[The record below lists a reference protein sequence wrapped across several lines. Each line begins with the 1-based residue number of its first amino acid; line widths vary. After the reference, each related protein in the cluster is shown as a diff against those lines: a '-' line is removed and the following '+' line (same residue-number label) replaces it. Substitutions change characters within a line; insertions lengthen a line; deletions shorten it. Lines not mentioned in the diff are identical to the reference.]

1 MEQSEGDGQNGHRQ
15 LTSGQNPVGL
25 AVVPLTFDSTIGVI
39 RKERRRQTGPSAEDG
54 SRACVKR
61 VRLRTS
67 RRVAGRFVF
76 IGPEIG
82 ARVAPR
88 ASVLPLAL
96 VDSRGRRGA
105 GQLVLLHFIFHLSS
119 GHFTLVCSVD
129 FAFFSLPGRN
139 LFLFFSNSHTTL

>member
-1 MEQSEGDGQNGHRQ
+1 MAAGRVCNVAVDKTARPRETERGSSGLNGW
-15 LTSGQNPVGL
+15 TS
-25 AVVPLTFDSTIGVI
+25 DE
-39 RKERRRQTGPSAEDG
+39 K
-54 SRACVKR
+54 KR

-67 RRVAGRFVF
+67 RRVAGRFVS

-82 ARVAPR
+82 ARVAHR
-88 ASVLPLAL
+88 ARVLPLAL
-96 VDSRGRRGA
+96 VDSRGRRGAA